1 MRIRIDISVHLRLE
15 TIAAFRALVGEPT
28 EKALAE
34 YILANGVE
42 SLERLVVQH
51 DAKPARLTA

>member
-15 TIAAFRALVGEPT
+15 AIAAFRALVGEPT
-28 EKALAE
+28 EKALSE
-34 YILANGVE
+34 YILANGVK

-51 DAKPARLTA
+51 DAKPVRLTA